1 MMLMNR
7 QSEAEKKIAELYGDL
22 TRRAGS
28 SPFGSCPVDLTAA
41 FLRMC
46 LAQSCGKC
54 VPCRV
59 GLDRLQGLIEK
70 ILSGEVASDKSGQ
83 ETASP
88 LAQIKECAQAIYDS
102 ADCAIGFEAA
112 KLVLDGLVA
121 FNDDYVSHVEKGVCT
136 ANFGSVPCQTGC
148 PAHVNIPG
156 YIACI
161 AAGRYADAVR
171 VIRQTNPFP
180 AVCGLICEHPC
191 EKYCRRNVVD
201 DAINIRGLKRYA
213 VEKAGDVPA
222 PKCAPKNGK
231 TVGIVGGGPAG
242 LTAAYFLALRGFE
255 VTVYEKRPK
264 LGGMLRYGIPAYRLP
279 DADLDRDI
287 DVILSTGVK
296 VEFGKTVGTDISF
309 ADFRKKFDT
318 VYISIGAHGA
328 KKLGIEGEDAKGV
341 LSAVELLGA
350 VGGATFGAS
359 GGPAPLPKELALAG
373 KRVLVVGGGNVAM
386 DATRTSKRLGAKSVT
401 CVYRRRIVDM
411 TALPEEVAGA
421 QAEGCEVLQLMAPVK
436 VAVKDGQVAGL
447 VVKPQIS
454 GAIKGGRPAP
464 VNADVPEETIP
475 CDIIIV
481 AIGQD
486 IDSKAFAA
494 DGVDVKRGALVA
506 SGAGEV
512 KAGGEKMDGVF
523 TGGDCYTGP
532 ATVIRAIDA
541 GRVAAINI
549 AATLVP
555 SAQCLVPSEIDPV
568 EIPTAPAGQRLH
580 WGRVN
585 MQERTADERKGDF
598 NLMEKC
604 LTDEEAK
611 QECSRC
617 LRCDHCGMG
626 AFRKV

>member
-1 MMLMNR
+1 MMEMNR
-7 QSEAEKKIAELYGDL
+7 LSEASKKIAELYGDL
-22 TRRAGS
+22 TRRAGA

-59 GLDRLQGLIEK
+59 GLDRLLGLIEG
-70 ILSGEVASDKSGQ
+70 ILSGDG
-83 ETASP
+83 TAEDLSNVR
-88 LAQIKECAQAIYDS
+88 ACAQAIYDS

-112 KLVLDGLVA
+112 KLVLDGLTA

-136 ANFGSVPCQTGC
+136 ANFASVPCQTGC

-156 YIACI
+156 YVACI
-161 AAGRYADAVR
+161 GAGRYADAVR
-171 VIRQTNPFP
+171 VIRQDNPFP

-191 EKYCRRNVVD
+191 EKYCRRNTVD

-222 PKCAPKNGK
+222 PAAAPANGK
-231 TVGIVGGGPAG
+231 TVGVIGGGPAG
-242 LTAAYFLALRGFE
+242 LTAAYFLALKGYA
-255 VTVYEKRPK
+255 VTVFEKRPK

-287 DVILSTGVK
+287 AVILSTGVK
-296 VEFGKTVGTDISF
+296 VEYGVTVGTDISF
-309 ADFRKKFDT
+309 ADFRKRFDA
-318 VYISIGAHGA
+318 VYVSIGAHGA
-328 KKLGIEGEDAKGV
+328 KRLGVEGEDAKGV

-350 VGGATFGAS
+350 VGGTAIGAA
-359 GGPAPLPKELALAG
+359 GGPASLPVDFSG
-373 KRVLVVGGGNVAM
+373 KRVVIVGGGNVAM

-411 TALPEEVAGA
+411 TALPDEVAGA
-421 QAEGCEVLQLMAPVK
+421 QAEGCEILQLMAPVRI
-436 VAVKDGQVAGL
+436 AVEGDRAVGL
-447 VVKPQIS
+447 VVKPQIA
-454 GAIKGGRPAP
+454 GAIKGGRPSP
-464 VNADVPEETIP
+464 VNAGEPEQTIP
-475 CDIIIV
+475 ADIIVI

-486 IDSKAFAA
+486 IDSKPFATA
-494 DGVDVKRGALVA
+494 GVDTKRGALVA
-506 SGAGEV
+506 SAAGEV
-512 KAGGEKMDGVF
+512 KAGGERLAGVF

-541 GRVAAINI
+541 GKCAAENVAAYLGSNP
-549 AATLVP
+549 TL
-555 SAQCLVPSEIDPV
+555 ARDV
-568 EIPTAPAGQRLH
+568 EIPYAPAGQRLH

-585 MQERTADERKGDF
+585 MQERPAEERKGDF

-604 LTDEEAK
+604 LTDEEAR

-617 LRCDHCGMG
+617 LRCDHCGFG
-626 AFRKV
+626 AFRENV

>member
-1 MMLMNR
+1 MKQMNR

-70 ILSGEVASDKSGQ
+70 MLSGEGSKEDLAAVKS
-83 ETASP
+83 
-88 LAQIKECAQAIYDS
+88 CAQTIYDS

-156 YIACI
+156 YVACI

-213 VEKAGDVPA
+213 VEKAGDVPT

-242 LTAAYFLALRGFE
+242 LTAAYFLALQGFE

-309 ADFRKKFDT
+309 VDFRKKFDT

-341 LSAVELLGA
+341 LSAVELLGQT
-350 VGGATFGAS
+350 GS
-359 GGPAPLPKELALAG
+359 GERPDFKG
-373 KRVLVVGGGNVAM
+373 KRVIIVGGGNVAM
-386 DATRTSKRLGAKSVT
+386 DATRTSKRLGAASVT

-436 VAVKDGQVAGL
+436 VAVKDGAVAGL
-447 VVKPQIS
+447 VVKPQIA

-464 VNADVPEETIP
+464 VNSSEPEETIP

-486 IDSKAFAA
+486 IDSSPFAA
-494 DGVDVKRGALVA
+494 DGIDVKRGALVA

-512 KAGGEKMDGVF
+512 KAGGEKMEGVF

-541 GRVAAINI
+541 GRCAAENI
-549 AATLVP
+549 SVSLLG
-555 SAQCLVPSEIDPV
+555 SAGSVSGISVDPV

-585 MQERTADERKGDF
+585 MQERAADERKGDF

-626 AFRKV
+626 AFRK

>member
-7 QSEAEKKIAELYGDL
+7 KSEAEKKVAELYGDL
-22 TRRAGS
+22 NRRAGA
-28 SPFGSCPVDLTAA
+28 SPFGSCPVELTAA
-41 FLRMC
+41 FVRMC

-59 GLDRLQGLIEK
+59 GLARLVDLLERVLDGEGGAADLELIR
-70 ILSGEVASDKSGQ
+70 
-83 ETASP
+83 T
-88 LAQIKECAQAIYDS
+88 CAQSVYDS

-112 KLVLDGLVA
+112 RMVLDGFAA
-121 FNDDYVSHVEKGVCT
+121 FEDEYRSHVEKGVCGVK
-136 ANFGSVPCQTGC
+136 FGSVPCQKGC

-161 AAGRYADAVR
+161 GAGRYADAVR

-180 AVCGLICEHPC
+180 GVCGLICEHPC
-191 EKYCRRNVVD
+191 ETYCRRNTVD

-213 VEKAGDVPA
+213 VEKAGDVPP
-222 PKCAPKNGK
+222 PKGAPKNGK

-242 LTAAYFLALRGFE
+242 LTAAYFLALAGFE
-255 VTVYEKRPK
+255 VTVCEKRPK

-287 DVILSTGVK
+287 GVILATGVK
-296 VEFGKTVGTDISF
+296 VESGKAVGKDVAF
-309 ADFRKKFDT
+309 ADFRRRFDA
-318 VYISIGAHGA
+318 VYVSIGAHGA
-328 KKLGIEGEDAKGV
+328 KRLGIEGEDAKGV

-350 VGGATFGAS
+350 VGEA
-359 GGPAPLPKELALAG
+359 GGEQPLPFDFAG
-373 KRVLVVGGGNVAM
+373 KRVVIVGGGNVAM
-386 DATRTSKRLGAKSVT
+386 DATRTARRLGADSVT
-401 CVYRRRIVDM
+401 CVYRRRIADM

-421 QAEGCEVLQLMAPVK
+421 EAEGCEIVQLKAPVR
-436 VAVKDGQVAGL
+436 VAVKDGEVVGL
-447 VVKPQIS
+447 VVKPQIA
-454 GAIKGGRPAP
+454 GPIKGGRPAP
-464 VNADVPEETIP
+464 VDADVPEETIP
-475 CDIIIV
+475 CDVIVV

-494 DGVDVKRGALVA
+494 DGVDVRRGALVA

-512 KAGGEKMDGVF
+512 KAGGEKLEGVF

-541 GRVAAINI
+541 GRCAAVNI
-549 AATLVP
+549 AESFGLDAR
-555 SAQCLVPSEIDPV
+555 SGAEDEV
-568 EIPTAPAGQRLH
+568 EIPAAAAGQRLH

-585 MQERTADERKGDF
+585 MQERAAAERKGDF
-598 NLMEKC
+598 KLMEKC
-604 LTDEEAK
+604 LTDEEAR

-617 LRCDHCGMG
+617 LRCDHCGFG
-626 AFRKV
+626 AFRGN

>member
-1 MMLMNR
+1 MMQMNR
-7 QSEAEKKIAELYGDL
+7 QSEAEKKVAELYGDL

-70 ILSGEVASDKSGQ
+70 ILAGEGTKDDLAAVKS
-83 ETASP
+83 
-88 LAQIKECAQAIYDS
+88 CAQAIYDS

-121 FNDDYVSHVEKGVCT
+121 FNDDYVSHIEKGVCT

-279 DADLDRDI
+279 DADLDCDI

-350 VGGATFGAS
+350 VGGTTIGAS
-359 GGPAPLPKELALAG
+359 GRPEPLPVDFAG
-373 KRVLVVGGGNVAM
+373 KRVVIVGGGNVAM

-436 VAVKDGQVAGL
+436 VAVKDGAVTGL

-464 VNADVPEETIP
+464 VNSSEPEETIP

-512 KAGGEKMDGVF
+512 KAGGKKMEGVF

-541 GRVAAINI
+541 GRCAAENI
-549 AATLVP
+549 ATCSLPSYVSSP
-555 SAQCLVPSEIDPV
+555 SADIDPV
-568 EIPTAPAGQRLH
+568 DIPTAPAGQRLH

-585 MQERTADERKGDF
+585 MQERTAEERKDDF

-604 LTDEEAK
+604 LTDEEAA

-617 LRCDHCGMG
+617 LRCDHCGYG
-626 AFRKV
+626 AFRR

>member
-1 MMLMNR
+1 MNCAMTMMVMSR

-22 TRRAGS
+22 SRRAGA

-59 GLDRLQGLIEK
+59 GLDRLQGLVEK
-70 ILSGEVASDKSGQ
+70 VLGGEGTMEDFAAVKS
-83 ETASP
+83 
-88 LAQIKECAQAIYDS
+88 CAQAIYDS

-121 FNDDYVSHVEKGVCT
+121 FNDDYVSHIEKGVCT

-242 LTAAYFLALRGFE
+242 LTAAYFLALKGFE

-296 VEFGKTVGTDISF
+296 VEFGKTVGKDISF
-309 ADFRKKFDT
+309 ADFRKTFDA

-350 VGGATFGAS
+350 VGGTTIGVS
-359 GGPAPLPKELALAG
+359 GGPEPLPVDFSG
-373 KRVLVVGGGNVAM
+373 KRVVIVGGGNVAM
-386 DATRTSKRLGAKSVT
+386 DATRTSKRLGAASVT

-436 VAVKDGQVAGL
+436 VAVKDGAVTGL
-447 VVKPQIS
+447 VVKPQIA
-454 GAIKGGRPAP
+454 GAIKGGRPSP
-464 VNADVPEETIP
+464 VNSSDPEETIP

-494 DGVDVKRGALVA
+494 DGVDEKRGALVA

-512 KAGGEKMDGVF
+512 KAGGEKMKGVF
-523 TGGDCYTGP
+523 
-532 ATVIRAIDA
+532 
-541 GRVAAINI
+541 
-549 AATLVP
+549 
-555 SAQCLVPSEIDPV
+555 
-568 EIPTAPAGQRLH
+568 
-580 WGRVN
+580 
-585 MQERTADERKGDF
+585 
-598 NLMEKC
+598 
-604 LTDEEAK
+604 
-611 QECSRC
+611 
-617 LRCDHCGMG
+617 
-626 AFRKV
+626 

>member
-1 MMLMNR
+1 MTEMNR
-7 QSEAEKKIAELYGDL
+7 QGEAERKVAELYGDVM
-22 TRRAGS
+22 RRAGA

-41 FLRMC
+41 FVRMC

-59 GLDRLQGLIEK
+59 GLDRLQGLVEK
-70 ILSGEVASDKSGQ
+70 ILSGDGTPDDLANVKA
-83 ETASP
+83 TAR
-88 LAQIKECAQAIYDS
+88 AIYDS

-156 YIACI
+156 YVACI
-161 AAGRYADAVR
+161 AAGRCADAVR
-171 VIRQTNPFP
+171 VIRQDNPFP

-222 PKCAPKNGK
+222 PKALPKNGK

-242 LTAAYFLALRGFE
+242 LTAAYFLALRGFD
-255 VTVYEKRPK
+255 VTVFEKRTK

-287 DVILSTGVK
+287 GVILSTGVK
-296 VEFGKTVGTDISF
+296 VEYGKTVGKDVSF
-309 ADFRKKFDT
+309 EDFRRGFDA
-318 VYISIGAHGA
+318 VYVTIGAHGA
-328 KKLGIEGEDAKGV
+328 KRLGVEGEDAKGV

-350 VGGATFGAS
+350 VGEGERPDF
-359 GGPAPLPKELALAG
+359 AG
-373 KRVLVVGGGNVAM
+373 KRVVVVGGGNVAM

-411 TALPEEVAGA
+411 TALPDEVAGA
-421 QAEGCEVLQLMAPVK
+421 QAEGCEILQLMAPVK
-436 VAVKDGQVAGL
+436 VAVDGDRAVGL
-447 VVKPQIS
+447 VVKPQVA
-454 GAIKGGRPAP
+454 GPIKGGRPSPVDADAP
-464 VNADVPEETIP
+464 ERTVPADV
-475 CDIIIV
+475 IV
-481 AIGQD
+481 IAIGQD
-486 IDSKAFAA
+486 IDSKSFAA
-494 DGVDVKRGALVA
+494 AGVDTKRGALVA
-506 SGAGEV
+506 SAAGEV
-512 KAGGEKMDGVF
+512 KAGGEKLAGVF

-541 GRVAAINI
+541 GKVAAKNI
-549 AATLVP
+549 AELFGCSDCPVG
-555 SAQCLVPSEIDPV
+555 EKV
-568 EIPTAPAGQRLH
+568 EIPAAPAGQRLH

-585 MQERTADERKGDF
+585 MQERPADERKNDF
-598 NLMEKC
+598 NLMETC
-604 LTDEEAK
+604 LTDEEAR

-617 LRCDHCGMG
+617 LRCDHCGFG
-626 AFRKV
+626 AFRKNV

>member
-1 MMLMNR
+1 MMQMNR
-7 QSEAEKKIAELYGDL
+7 QGEAEKKIAELYADL
-22 TRRAGS
+22 NRRAGA
-28 SPFGSCPVDLTAA
+28 SPFGSCPVDFTAA
-41 FLRMC
+41 FLRLC

-59 GLDRLQGLIEK
+59 GLSRLVEMLERILDGAGSAADIDLIR
-70 ILSGEVASDKSGQ
+70 
-83 ETASP
+83 ET
-88 LAQIKECAQAIYDS
+88 AQAIYDS

-112 KLVLDGLVA
+112 KMVLDGLAA
-121 FNDDYVSHVEKGVCT
+121 FEDDYRSHIEKDVCT
-136 ANFGSVPCQTGC
+136 AKFGSVPCQTGC

-161 AAGRYADAVR
+161 GAGRYADAVR

-222 PKCAPKNGK
+222 PKAAPKNGK
-231 TVGIVGGGPAG
+231 TVGIIGGGPAG

-279 DADLDRDI
+279 DADLDRDL

-296 VEFGKTVGTDISF
+296 VEYGKAVGKDISF
-309 ADFRKKFDT
+309 ADFRKTFDA

-341 LSAVELLGA
+341 LSAVELLGSL
-350 VGGATFGAS
+350 GGLESLEGLAGS
-359 GGPAPLPKELALAG
+359 GGLGLAG
-373 KRVLVVGGGNVAM
+373 KRVVVIGGGNVAM
-386 DATRTSKRLGAKSVT
+386 DATRTAKRLGAKSVT

-421 QAEGCEVLQLMAPVK
+421 QAEGCEVLQLMAPVR
-436 VAVKDGQVAGL
+436 VAVEDGAVAGL
-447 VVKPQIS
+447 VVKPQIA
-454 GAIKGGRPAP
+454 GAIKGGRPSP
-464 VNADVPEETIP
+464 VNSTAPEETIP
-475 CDIIIV
+475 CDIV
-481 AIGQD
+481 VAAIGQRVD
-486 IDSKAFAA
+486 DTGLDLKA
-494 DGVDVKRGALVA
+494 
-506 SGAGEV
+506 E
-512 KAGGEKMDGVF
+512 GVF
-523 TGGDCYTGP
+523 VGGDCYTGP

-541 GRVAAINI
+541 GRVAASNI
-549 AATLVP
+549 VRLFDCSDCSIEACVDPVDIPAAT
-555 SAQCLVPSEIDPV
+555 
-568 EIPTAPAGQRLH
+568 AGQRLH

-585 MQERTADERKGDF
+585 MQERAAEERKGDF

-604 LTDEEAK
+604 LTDEEAA

-617 LRCDHCGMG
+617 LRCDHCGFG
-626 AFRKV
+626 AFKGGRIAKW

>member
-1 MMLMNR
+1 MQMNR
-7 QSEAEKKIAELYGDL
+7 LSEAAKTVAKLYEDVS
-22 TRRAGS
+22 RRAGA

-41 FLRMC
+41 FVGLC

-59 GLDRLQGLIEK
+59 GLDRVQGLLEK
-70 ILSGEVASDKSGQ
+70 IASGEAA
-83 ETASP
+83 TAD
-88 LAQIKECAQAIYDS
+88 LTLLKNCAQAIYDS

-121 FNDDYVSHVEKGVCT
+121 FGDDYAAHVDKGVCT
-136 ANFGSVPCQTGC
+136 ANFASVPCSTGC
-148 PAHVNIPG
+148 PAHVDIPG

-171 VIRQTNPFP
+171 VIRQDNPFP
-180 AVCGLICEHPC
+180 GVCGLICEHPC
-191 EKYCRRNVVD
+191 EKSCRRNVVD

-213 VEKAGDVPA
+213 VEKAGEVPA
-222 PKCAPKNGK
+222 PACAPANGK
-231 TVGIVGGGPAG
+231 TVGVIGGGPAG
-242 LTAAYFLALRGFE
+242 LTAAYFLALKGFK
-255 VTVYEKRPK
+255 VTVFEKRPK

-287 DVILSTGVK
+287 NVILSTGVT
-296 VEFGKTVGTDISF
+296 VEYGVTVGKDISF
-309 ADFRKKFDT
+309 ADFRRKFDA
-318 VYISIGAHGA
+318 VYVSIGAHGA

-350 VGGATFGAS
+350 VGEGERPDFI
-359 GGPAPLPKELALAG
+359 G
-373 KRVLVVGGGNVAM
+373 KRVVIVGGGNVAM
-386 DATRTSKRLGAKSVT
+386 DATRTSRRLGAKSVT

-421 QAEGCEVLQLMAPVK
+421 QAEGCEVVQLMAPVK
-436 VAVKDGQVAGL
+436 VAVEDGKVMGL
-447 VVKPQIS
+447 VVQPQIA
-454 GAIKGGRPAP
+454 GAIRGGRPSP
-464 VNADVPEETIP
+464 VNADVPPETIP
-475 CDIIIV
+475 CDIVVV

-486 IDSKAFAA
+486 IDSAPFAA
-494 DGVDVKRGALVA
+494 EGLDVKRGAFVA

-512 KAGGEKMDGVF
+512 KAGGEKLAGVF

-541 GRVAAINI
+541 GKVAAANI
-549 AATLVP
+549 DRFFGFDVP
-555 SAQCLVPSEIDPV
+555 ISSGVD
-568 EIPTAPAGQRLH
+568 IPNAPAGQRLH

-585 MQERTADERKGDF
+585 MQERAAAERADDF

-604 LTDEEAK
+604 LTDQEAM

-617 LRCDHCGMG
+617 LRCDHYGCG
-626 AFRKV
+626 AFRKG

>member
-1 MMLMNR
+1 MMLINR
-7 QSEAEKKIAELYGDL
+7 QSEAQKKIAELYGDL
-22 TRRAGS
+22 NRRAGA
-28 SPFGSCPVDLTAA
+28 SPFGSCPVELTAA
-41 FLRMC
+41 FVRMC

-59 GLDRLQGLIEK
+59 GLSRLVEILERILDGAGSAADIDLIR
-70 ILSGEVASDKSGQ
+70 
-83 ETASP
+83 ET
-88 LAQIKECAQAIYDS
+88 AQAIYDS

-112 KLVLDGLVA
+112 RMVLDGLAA
-121 FNDDYVSHVEKGVCT
+121 FEDDYKSHIEKGICT
-136 ANFGSVPCQTGC
+136 AKFGSVPCQTGC

-161 AAGRYADAVR
+161 GAGRYADAVR

-222 PKCAPKNGK
+222 PECAPKNGK
-231 TVGIVGGGPAG
+231 TVGIIGGGPAG

-287 DVILSTGVK
+287 NVILSTGVK
-296 VEFGKTVGTDISF
+296 VEFGKTVGKDISF
-309 ADFRKKFDT
+309 ADFRKKFDA

-350 VGGATFGAS
+350 TGAGERPDFT
-359 GGPAPLPKELALAG
+359 G
-373 KRVLVVGGGNVAM
+373 KRVVIVGGGNVAM
-386 DATRTSKRLGAKSVT
+386 DATRTAKRLGAKSVT

-421 QAEGCEVLQLMAPVK
+421 QAEGCEVLQLMAPVR
-436 VAVKDGQVAGL
+436 VATQDGAVTGL
-447 VVKPQIS
+447 VVKPQIA

-464 VNADVPEETIP
+464 VNSTAPEETIP
-475 CDIIIV
+475 CDIIV
-481 AIGQD
+481 AAIGQRVD
-486 IDSKAFAA
+486 DAGLDLKA
-494 DGVDVKRGALVA
+494 
-506 SGAGEV
+506 E
-512 KAGGEKMDGVF
+512 GVF
-523 TGGDCYTGP
+523 VGGDCYTGP

-541 GRVAAINI
+541 GRVAAENI
-549 AATLVP
+549 GGPWAG
-555 SAQCLVPSEIDPV
+555 DPV
-568 EIPTAPAGQRLH
+568 EIPAASAGQRLH

-585 MQERTADERKGDF
+585 MQERAAEERKGDF

-604 LTDEEAK
+604 LTDEEAA

-617 LRCDHCGMG
+617 LRCDHCGFG
-626 AFRKV
+626 AFRK

>member
-7 QSEAEKKIAELYGDL
+7 QGEAEKKIAELYGDVN
-22 TRRAGS
+22 RRAGA

-54 VPCRV
+54 VPCRI
-59 GLDRLQGLIEK
+59 GLSRLVELLERILDGAGRAADLDLIR
-70 ILSGEVASDKSGQ
+70 
-83 ETASP
+83 ET
-88 LAQIKECAQAIYDS
+88 AQAIYDS

-112 KLVLDGLVA
+112 KMVLDGLAA
-121 FNDDYVSHVEKGVCT
+121 FEGDYKSHIEKGVCT
-136 ANFGSVPCQTGC
+136 AKFGSVPCQTGC

-156 YIACI
+156 YIACVG
-161 AAGRYADAVR
+161 AGRYADAVR

-191 EKYCRRNVVD
+191 EKYCRRNMVD

-242 LTAAYFLALRGFE
+242 LTAAYFLALKGFE
-255 VTVYEKRPK
+255 VTVCEKRPK

-287 DVILSTGVK
+287 NVILSTGVK
-296 VEFGKTVGTDISF
+296 VEFGTTVGTDISF
-309 ADFRKKFDT
+309 ADFRKAFDA
-318 VYISIGAHGA
+318 VYVSIGAHGA
-328 KKLGIEGEDAKGV
+328 KRLGIEGEDAKGV
-341 LSAVELLGA
+341 LSAVELLGT
-350 VGGATFGAS
+350 VGEGERPVF
-359 GGPAPLPKELALAG
+359 AG
-373 KRVLVVGGGNVAM
+373 KRVVIVGGGNVAM
-386 DATRTSKRLGAKSVT
+386 DATRTAKRLGAKSVT

-436 VAVKDGQVAGL
+436 VAVKDGSVAGL
-447 VVKPQIS
+447 VVKPQIA

-464 VNADVPEETIP
+464 VDSAAPEETIP

-486 IDSKAFAA
+486 IDSRAFAA

-523 TGGDCYTGP
+523 AGGDCYTGP

-541 GRVAAINI
+541 GRCAAENI
-549 AATLVP
+549 ATYCLPSYASNP
-555 SAQCLVPSEIDPV
+555 SADIDPV
-568 EIPTAPAGQRLH
+568 DIPPVTAVQRLH

-585 MQERTADERKGDF
+585 MQERTAEERKGDF

-604 LTDEEAK
+604 LADEEAA

-617 LRCDHCGMG
+617 LRCDHCGFG
-626 AFRKV
+626 AFRK

>member
-1 MMLMNR
+1 MILMNR

-70 ILSGEVASDKSGQ
+70 ILSGEGSMEDLAAVKS
-83 ETASP
+83 
-88 LAQIKECAQAIYDS
+88 CAQAIYDS

-121 FNDDYVSHVEKGVCT
+121 FNDDYVSHIEKGVCT
-136 ANFGSVPCQTGC
+136 ANFASVPCQTGC

-213 VEKAGDVPA
+213 VEKAGDVPP

-231 TVGIVGGGPAG
+231 AVGIVGGGPAG
-242 LTAAYFLALRGFE
+242 LTAAYFLALAGFE

-341 LSAVELLGA
+341 LSAVELLGQT
-350 VGGATFGAS
+350 GS
-359 GGPAPLPKELALAG
+359 GERPDFKG
-373 KRVLVVGGGNVAM
+373 KRVVIVGGGNVAM
-386 DATRTSKRLGAKSVT
+386 DATRTSKRLGAASVT

-436 VAVKDGQVAGL
+436 VAVKDGAVTGL
-447 VVKPQIS
+447 VVKPQIA

-464 VNADVPEETIP
+464 VNSSEPEETIP

-494 DGVDVKRGALVA
+494 DGIDVKRGALVA

-512 KAGGEKMDGVF
+512 KAGGEKMEGVF

-549 AATLVP
+549 ATSVDENGGLLGRTGVSP
-555 SAQCLVPSEIDPV
+555 VQEV
-568 EIPTAPAGQRLH
+568 EIPSAPAGQRLH

-585 MQERTADERKGDF
+585 MQERAAEERKGDF
-598 NLMEKC
+598 KLMEKC
-604 LTDEEAK
+604 LTDEEAR

-626 AFRKV
+626 AFRTDRRLER

>member
-1 MMLMNR
+1 MMEMNR
-7 QSEAEKKIAELYGDL
+7 MGEAERKIAELYGDL
-22 TRRAGS
+22 CRRAGA

-70 ILSGEVASDKSGQ
+70 ILGGEGSMEDLAHVKS
-83 ETASP
+83 
-88 LAQIKECAQAIYDS
+88 CAQAIYDS

-112 KLVLDGLVA
+112 KLVLDGLAA

-136 ANFGSVPCQTGC
+136 SNFASVPCQTGC

-156 YIACI
+156 YVACI

-171 VIRQTNPFP
+171 VIRQDNPFP

-191 EKYCRRNVVD
+191 EKYCRRNTVD

-222 PKCAPKNGK
+222 PACAPKNGK
-231 TVGIVGGGPAG
+231 SVGVIGGGPAG
-242 LTAAYFLALRGFE
+242 LTAAYFLALRGFD
-255 VTVYEKRPK
+255 VTAFEKRPK

-287 DVILSTGVK
+287 NVILSTGVK
-296 VEFGKTVGTDISF
+296 VEYGVTVGKDVAF
-309 ADFRKKFDT
+309 EDLRKRFDA
-318 VYISIGAHGA
+318 VYVSIGAHGA
-328 KKLGIEGEDAKGV
+328 KRLGVEGEDAKGV

-350 VGGATFGAS
+350 VGGTTIGAS
-359 GGPAPLPKELALAG
+359 GGPSPLPVDLTG
-373 KRVLVVGGGNVAM
+373 KRVVIVGGGNVAM
-386 DATRTSKRLGAKSVT
+386 DATRTSKRLGAESVT

-411 TALPEEVAGA
+411 TALPDEVAGA
-421 QAEGCEVLQLMAPVK
+421 QAEGCEVMQLMAPVRI
-436 VAVKDGQVAGL
+436 AVEDGRAVGL
-447 VVKPQIS
+447 VVKPQIA
-454 GAIKGGRPAP
+454 GPIKGGRPSP
-464 VNADVPEETIP
+464 VNADAPEQTIP
-475 CDIIIV
+475 ADVIV
-481 AIGQD
+481 IAIGQD
-486 IDSKAFAA
+486 IDSEPFAA
-494 DGVDVKRGALVA
+494 AGVDTKRGALVA
-506 SGAGEV
+506 SAAGEV
-512 KAGGEKMDGVF
+512 KAGGEKLAGVF

-541 GRVAAINI
+541 GKVAAHNI
-549 AATLVP
+549 VRLFDC
-555 SAQCLVPSEIDPV
+555 SDGSIDR
-568 EIPTAPAGQRLH
+568 EKIDIPFAPAGQRLH

-585 MQERTADERKGDF
+585 MQERPADERKGDF

-617 LRCDHCGMG
+617 LRCDHCGYG
-626 AFRKV
+626 AFRRNW

>member
-1 MMLMNR
+1 MSDMMDINR
-7 QSEAEKKIAELYGDL
+7 QSEAERKVAELYADM
-22 TRRAGS
+22 TRRAGAS
-28 SPFGSCPVDLTAA
+28 SFGSCPVELTAA
-41 FLRMC
+41 FVRLC

-59 GLDRLQGLIEK
+59 GLSRLVELLERVLDGEGGSVDLIR
-70 ILSGEVASDKSGQ
+70 
-83 ETASP
+83 ETAQS
-88 LAQIKECAQAIYDS
+88 IYDS

-112 KLVLDGLVA
+112 RLVLDGLAA
-121 FNDDYVSHVEKGVCT
+121 FEDDYTSHIEKGVCT
-136 ANFGSVPCQTGC
+136 AKFGSVPCQTGC

-191 EKYCRRNVVD
+191 ENYCRRNVVD

-222 PKCAPKNGK
+222 PKVSPKNGK
-231 TVGIVGGGPAG
+231 TVGIIGGGPAG
-242 LTAAYFLALRGFE
+242 LTAAYFLALKGFE

-287 DVILSTGVK
+287 NVILSTGVK
-296 VEFGKTVGTDISF
+296 VEYGKTVGKDISF
-309 ADFRKKFDT
+309 ADFRKKFDA
-318 VYISIGAHGA
+318 VYVSIGAHGA

-341 LSAVELLGA
+341 LSAVELLGEI
-350 VGGATFGAS
+350 GNGEKGI
-359 GGPAPLPKELALAG
+359 GNGKALLGG
-373 KRVLVVGGGNVAM
+373 KRVVIVGGGNVAM
-386 DATRTSKRLGAKSVT
+386 DATRTAKRLGAKSVA

-421 QAEGCEVLQLMAPVK
+421 QAEGCEVLQLMAPVR
-436 VAVKDGQVAGL
+436 VAVKDGVVTGL
-447 VVKPQIS
+447 VVKPQIA
-454 GAIKGGRPAP
+454 GAIKGGRPSP
-464 VNADVPEETIP
+464 VNSSEPEQTIP
-475 CDIIIV
+475 CDIIV
-481 AIGQD
+481 AAIGQRVD
-486 IDSKAFAA
+486 DAGLDLKA
-494 DGVDVKRGALVA
+494 
-506 SGAGEV
+506 E
-512 KAGGEKMDGVF
+512 GVF
-523 TGGDCYTGP
+523 VGGDCYTGP

-541 GRVAAINI
+541 GRVAANNI
-549 AATLVP
+549 AESLLP
-555 SAQCLVPSEIDPV
+555 SSLFPLPSSLDPV
-568 EIPTAPAGQRLH
+568 EIPSATAGQRLH

-585 MQERTADERKGDF
+585 MQERPAEDRKNDF

-604 LTDEEAK
+604 LTDEEAA

-617 LRCDHCGMG
+617 LRCDHCGFG
-626 AFRKV
+626 AFRK

>member
-1 MMLMNR
+1 MVNMNR

-59 GLDRLQGLIEK
+59 GLDRLQGLIEGV
-70 ILSGEVASDKSGQ
+70 LNGAAGVRAL
-83 ETASP
+83 P
-88 LAQIKECAQAIYDS
+88 LIKETAQAIYDS

-287 DVILSTGVK
+287 DVILSAGVK

-350 VGGATFGAS
+350 VGGATFGTS

-386 DATRTSKRLGAKSVT
+386 DATRTSKRLGAASVT

-436 VAVKDGQVAGL
+436 VAVKDGAVAGL
-447 VVKPQIS
+447 VVKPQIA

-464 VNADVPEETIP
+464 VNSSEPEETIP

-512 KAGGEKMDGVF
+512 KAGGEKMKGVF

-541 GRVAAINI
+541 GRCAAENI
-549 AATLVP
+549 AGLFDCSDCSDCSIA
-555 SAQCLVPSEIDPV
+555 EKIDPV
-568 EIPTAPAGQRLH
+568 EIPSAPAGQRLH

-585 MQERTADERKGDF
+585 MQERAAEERKGDF
-598 NLMEKC
+598 KLMEKC
-604 LTDEEAK
+604 LTDEEAA

-626 AFRKV
+626 AFRRV

>member
-1 MMLMNR
+1 MMNINR
-7 QSEAEKKIAELYGDL
+7 QSEAEKKVAELYADV
-22 TRRAGS
+22 TRRAGAS
-28 SPFGSCPVDLTAA
+28 SFGSCPVELTAA
-41 FLRMC
+41 FVRLC

-59 GLDRLQGLIEK
+59 GLSRLVEILERVLDGAGSAADLDLIR
-70 ILSGEVASDKSGQ
+70 
-83 ETASP
+83 ET
-88 LAQIKECAQAIYDS
+88 AQAIYDS

-112 KLVLDGLVA
+112 RLVLDGLAA
-121 FNDDYVSHVEKGVCT
+121 FEDDYKSHIEKGVCT
-136 ANFGSVPCQTGC
+136 AKFGSVPCQTGC

-161 AAGRYADAVR
+161 AAGRSADAVR

-222 PKCAPKNGK
+222 PKATPKNGK
-231 TVGIVGGGPAG
+231 TVGIIGGGPAG
-242 LTAAYFLALRGFE
+242 LTAAYFLALRGFA

-287 DVILSTGVK
+287 NVILSTGVK
-296 VEFGKTVGTDISF
+296 VEYGKTVGKDISF
-309 ADFRKKFDT
+309 ADFRKKFDA
-318 VYISIGAHGA
+318 VYVSIGAHGA

-341 LSAVELLGA
+341 LSAVELLGSL
-350 VGGATFGAS
+350 GGLGSLEGLAGS
-359 GGPAPLPKELALAG
+359 GGLGLAG
-373 KRVLVVGGGNVAM
+373 KRVVVVGGGNVAM
-386 DATRTSKRLGAKSVT
+386 DATRTAKRLGAKSVA

-421 QAEGCEVLQLMAPVK
+421 QAEGCEVLQLMAPVR
-436 VAVKDGQVAGL
+436 VAVKDGVVMGL
-447 VVKPQIS
+447 VVKPQIA
-454 GAIKGGRPAP
+454 GAIKGGRPSP
-464 VNADVPEETIP
+464 VNSSEPEQTIP
-475 CDIIIV
+475 CDIIV
-481 AIGQD
+481 AAIGQRVD
-486 IDSKAFAA
+486 DAGLDLKA
-494 DGVDVKRGALVA
+494 
-506 SGAGEV
+506 E
-512 KAGGEKMDGVF
+512 GVF
-523 TGGDCYTGP
+523 VGGDCYTGP

-541 GRVAAINI
+541 GRVAAENINES
-549 AATLVP
+549 LLGSVG
-555 SAQCLVPSEIDPV
+555 SEGPLSGAGIDPV
-568 EIPTAPAGQRLH
+568 EIPSATAGQRLH

-585 MQERTADERKGDF
+585 MQERAAEERKDDF

-604 LTDEEAK
+604 LTDEEAA

-617 LRCDHCGMG
+617 LRCDHCGFG
-626 AFRKV
+626 AFRK